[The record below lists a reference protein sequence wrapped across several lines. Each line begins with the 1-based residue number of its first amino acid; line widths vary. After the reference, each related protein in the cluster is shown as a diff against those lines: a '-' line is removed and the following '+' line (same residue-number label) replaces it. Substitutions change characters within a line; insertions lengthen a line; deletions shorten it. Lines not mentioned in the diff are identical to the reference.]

1 MKKYEQEPGF
11 ETRIANTILGSLW
24 GLITMPFRKKASPI
38 DRSRV
43 QAAWQEVER
52 LADGSY
58 QEVKLAVVKADSVVD
73 GVLKLKV
80 IGETTGERLKN
91 AKSRFNRQTYDNL
104 WEAHKLRNN
113 IAHEAHFEAKPED
126 LRVAVAR
133 FRRALQ
139 EIGIL

>member
-91 AKSRFNRQTYDNL
+91 AESRFSRQTHNNL
-104 WEAHKLRNN
+104 WEAHKLRNS
-113 IAHEAHFEAKPED
+113 IAHEAHFEPDLED
-126 LRVAVAR
+126 LRVGVAR